1 VVKIGW
7 LSPALA
13 LVLGGC
19 MLPPIPFDESSS
31 PRPMPSVTQSPQK
44 IDEDAFWA
52 IVEDAR
58 ARGQGDP
65 DRMAAALDYRLYD
78 ANDETIRAFQ
88 EQLVAASMQLYT
100 WRHGEAAELICGR
113 LGPDEFTDWRS
124 WVISLGRDTFTS
136 VAANPDNIADV
147 QDLEG
152 GCWMAAEQFGWT
164 AFNVYWDR
172 HQNADGLAGLEPS
185 GDPSGV
191 RIHGN
196 DAIRAAL
203 PKVAART

>member
-19 MLPPIPFDESSS
+19 MIPPIPFDGSQS

-65 DRMAAALDYRLYD
+65 DRMAAALDYRFYD
-78 ANDETIRAFQ
+78 ASDETIRAFQ
-88 EQLVAASMQLYT
+88 EQLVASSMRLYT
-100 WRHGEAAELICGR
+100 WRHGEAAELICGG

-124 WVISLGRDTFTS
+124 WVISLGRDTFES

-147 QDLEG
+147 EDLEG
-152 GCWMAAEQFGWT
+152 GCWMAAELFGW
-164 AFNVYWDR
+164 AASNVYWER
-172 HQNADGLAGLEPS
+172 HQNADDLAELEPS
-185 GDPSGV
+185 FDPSGV